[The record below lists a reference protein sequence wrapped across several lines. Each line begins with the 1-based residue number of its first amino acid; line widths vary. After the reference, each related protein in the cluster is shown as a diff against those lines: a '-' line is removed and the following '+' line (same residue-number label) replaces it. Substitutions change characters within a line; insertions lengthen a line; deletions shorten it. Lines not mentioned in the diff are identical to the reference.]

1 MDQFYRRQQLY
12 QVTEYGLGLPYQA
25 QDGALEGDCAA
36 PSAYQSASAVRTW
49 CKDPQGA
56 VTFGSGDKQISI
68 SETVFSDDRRL
79 FHYRQTKFE
88 GLVGIRLDT
97 TQAVG
102 GIVKKAQLNVTVA
115 ELDAGEINMIE
126 AEC

>member
-1 MDQFYRRQQLY
+1 MGLLDELTEIASEGGLEEALWKGGKVLDQFYRRQQLY
-12 QVTEYGLGLPYQA
+12 PVTEYGLGLPYQA

-68 SETVFSDDRRL
+68 SETVFRMIGDCFTIARL
-79 FHYRQTKFE
+79 SS
-88 GLVGIRLDT
+88 
-97 TQAVG
+97 
-102 GIVKKAQLNVTVA
+102 KAW
-115 ELDAGEINMIE
+115 
-126 AEC
+126 